1 MRYFLIVL
9 VAGIMGITGLCL
21 LGNFA
26 AVSSISAA
34 ASTVAGAPVH
44 IGGFSLNIFTQAVK
58 ITDVKMYCPKG
69 FPRDESMLNIPLAS
83 VTCDVPGLFAGK
95 LHIKELVLHVKEI
108 ALIKN
113 KEGKLNV
120 DSLAVVESKEQ
131 GQKRAGQ
138 FPLRVDIAHLEIE
151 RVVNKDYSVS
161 GSPAIKVYELNIRKK
176 YSNITSADQLALLIV
191 SEPLKAAGIKGLS
204 IYGVSMLT
212 GVAALPVAAAF
223 ILAGK
228 DHTQV
233 VFDVSWARAFLAASD
248 ALREAGTVK
257 RADRLTGVIAG
268 DVRGAAVMVK
278 LKKIA
283 SDKTEIRV
291 SARKLLLPQ
300 PEIAAGLVYRIADRV
315 K

>member
-1 MRYFLIVL
+1 MRHFSIVL
-9 VAGIMGITGLCL
+9 VAVIMGIAGLCL

-26 AVSSISAA
+26 AVSSMSAA

-44 IGGFSLNIFTQAVK
+44 IGGFSLNIFTQALKLTGV
-58 ITDVKMYCPKG
+58 TMYCPKG
-69 FPRDESMLNIPLAS
+69 FPREIMLNIPLAS
-83 VTCDVPGLFAGK
+83 VVCDVPELFTGK
-95 LHIKELVLHVKEI
+95 IHIKELVLNIKEI
-108 ALIKN
+108 VLIKN

-120 DSLAVVESKEQ
+120 DSLGVVEPKKK
-131 GQKRAGQ
+131 GRAAQ
-138 FPLRVDIAHLEIE
+138 VPLRVDIAHLEIE

-161 GSPAIKVYELNIRKK
+161 GSSAIKVYELNIRKK
-176 YSNITSADQLALLIV
+176 YSNITSADQLALLVV

-223 ILAGK
+223 MLAGK
-228 DHTQV
+228 DHTQA
-233 VFDVSWARAFLAASD
+233 VFDVSWARAFEAASD

-257 RADRLTGVIAG
+257 SADLMTGAISG
-268 DVRGAAVMVK
+268 DVRGAAVAVK

-283 SDKTEIRV
+283 ANKTEVRV

-300 PEIAAGLVYRIADRV
+300 PEIAAGVVYRIADRV